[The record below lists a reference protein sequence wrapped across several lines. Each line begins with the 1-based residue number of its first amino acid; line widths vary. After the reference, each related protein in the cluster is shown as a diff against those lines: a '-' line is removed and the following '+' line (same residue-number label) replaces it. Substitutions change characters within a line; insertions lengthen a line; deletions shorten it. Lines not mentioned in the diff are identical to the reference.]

1 MLWPLCRLVDC
12 RTECKLAG
20 GAAGTPI
27 KDVWGIHV
35 TGVPR
40 AVARRGPA
48 VDRHVTLSAGARRP
62 AGRWRGS
69 PGGDEVLVAPV

>member
-1 MLWPLCRLVDC
+1 MLGPLCRLVDG
-12 RTECKLAG
+12 RTECKMAG
-20 GAAGTPI
+20 GAVETPI

-62 AGRWRGS
+62 AGGLAGLSGRR
-69 PGGDEVLVAPV
+69 